1 MNHTRP
7 TLTEKTAAIAYA
19 RAFNTRDLSLFAPLV
34 HRNLLVSDQLQWH
47 QLRGGDLFLSVTRNL
62 FECVP
67 RMPVDSWMELAS
79 LPHGSKSPGP
89 TRPCVVAIFDSR
101 PKYTVLFRVHRGKI
115 RFIERRLLP
124 SPTDCRLSGVYPGID
139 DDLDQV
145 VN

>member
-67 RMPVDSWMELAS
+67 
-79 LPHGSKSPGP
+79 
-89 TRPCVVAIFDSR
+89 CVVAIFDSR